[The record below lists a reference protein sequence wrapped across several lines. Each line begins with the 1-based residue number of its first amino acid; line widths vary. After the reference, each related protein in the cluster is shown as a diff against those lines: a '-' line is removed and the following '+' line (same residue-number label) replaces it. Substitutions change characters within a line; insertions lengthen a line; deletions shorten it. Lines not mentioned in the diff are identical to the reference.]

1 MPIEDLRALPRFED
15 GLTFVYVE
23 YVRIEQEDHALV
35 FVDVRGRVPVP
46 VASLAVL
53 LCGPGTTVTHAAVV
67 ACAEN
72 GCTLLFCGERGVRLY
87 AAGLGE
93 TRSASNLL
101 VQARFWAD
109 PLRHQAVVERMYRT
123 RFDEPLPEQLTLQQL
138 RGREGVRVRDTYARE
153 SLRTGVPWTG
163 RRYKVEEWE
172 RADPINRALST
183 AHACLY
189 GLCHAAIVSTGF
201 STALGFV
208 HTGKNLAF
216 VYDVADLYKATVTIP
231 AAFDAVAAGDGKGLD
246 GRVRRRCRDLF
257 REAKLI
263 ERIVPDLQR
272 LFDLRPSRVRYVDA
286 GYGDAQRDDDQD
298 RIAAETAEDEL
309 ALLHPVG
316 LWDPSGEVSG
326 GVNHAPP
333 QEPVAAP
340 APAED
345 DWFDGAGLVAYT
357 GPGGEG
363 EP

>member
-67 ACAEN
+67 SCAEN

-231 AAFDAVAAGDGKGLD
+231 AAFDAVAAGD
-246 GRVRRRCRDLF
+246 REPRRRCCDCVSVHPRVRGDRVGFTLLAVVLTGSPP
-257 REAKLI
+257 RA
-263 ERIVPDLQR
+263 RGQ
-272 LFDLRPSRVRYVDA
+272 DLRGGQRRHLRRFTPACAGTGPVQPYTRRRCAVHPRVR
-286 GYGDAQRDDDQD
+286 GDR
-298 RIAAETAEDEL
+298 
-309 ALLHPVG
+309 
-316 LWDPSGEVSG
+316 
-326 GVNHAPP
+326 
-333 QEPVAAP
+333 
-340 APAED
+340 
-345 DWFDGAGLVAYT
+345 
-357 GPGGEG
+357 
-363 EP
+363 